1 MGRKSQFSPEF
12 KAKVALAALKEDKTL
27 QELAKEF
34 NIAPSKITEW
44 KQEAIS
50 NMQLAFA
57 PAPPKHD
64 REVAQLKKEQER
76 MLKKIGQ
83 LELEVDFFA
92 GACEEAGL
100 ASRGRR

>member
-12 KAKVALAALKEDKTL
+12 KAEVALAALKEDKTL
-27 QELAKEF
+27 QELAKQY

-44 KQEAIS
+44 KQEAVA
-50 NMQLAFA
+50 NMKLAFA

-64 REVAQLKKEQER
+64 REVEQLKREKDT

-100 ASRGRR
+100 ASRGKR

>member
-57 PAPPKHD
+57 SAPPKHD
-64 REVAQLKKEQER
+64 REVEQLKKEQER